1 MARILVHPEG
11 PKVLDSEVQA
21 PSLEIVV
28 TAMGTA
34 HGLWEGTVKA
44 GGSVRYTA
52 AFEISPAAAF
62 IKALEFARGAK
73 LVSQ

>member
-11 PKVLDSEVQA
+11 PKVIDSEAPA
-21 PSLEIVV
+21 PSVEFVI

-62 IKALEFARGAK
+62 IKALEFARGAN